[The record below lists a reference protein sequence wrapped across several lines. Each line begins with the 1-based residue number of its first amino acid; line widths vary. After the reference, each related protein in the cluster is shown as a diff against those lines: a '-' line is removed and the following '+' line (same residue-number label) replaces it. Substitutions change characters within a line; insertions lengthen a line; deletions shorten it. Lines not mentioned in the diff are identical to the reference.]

1 MATTKTSSSSTESK
15 SSSTYTNETSSSS
28 STQSAQQQ
36 AQAWTRMS
44 EAELYDKALSY
55 FPKKYEA
62 AAWHALAVAGID
74 PKKGDA
80 STLTG
85 NECWHDTGA
94 PYWWVDTSGFY
105 LPVFTGVP
113 YVSCYRDDEGKI
125 KSTREFGLGLVTACE
140 HRFKEGDEVT
150 ITISGTAVGTT
161 ISTSAS
167 DSILLPLVGNT
178 PCLFSGGEAGD
189 PTQNWSVQWQGQALP
204 DYLFDP
210 RAPNNYDADE
220 SPITC
225 RLHPGGIPF
234 AIGDVVN
241 VAIEGGTLRYRRDG
255 GQWVDAPIF
264 QDTSLGDGLIL
275 SAMTGVAP
283 SFVTGDTWTYQAV
296 ATYGSNRA
304 LRPRPGEGFYFDGE
318 GCSINLSLSQPAKL
332 LMFALHS
339 LPSGAHISVAGKG
352 WSLTVAA
359 RAGAIVV
366 PLPENNDTS
375 IDIDISGAGSGAMI
389 GWLWAGEGWT
399 PTVSASLFQLVR
411 QYGLTRSDGINPS
424 ALFRGAGTAARIEWN
439 ADAGA
444 ALSRAD
450 LDSLIA
456 LLDASVRSGLE
467 PVCLI
472 PDIDTPDV
480 AALAVLDQDDVHI
493 SEVLGFAQ
501 SERTLDAS
509 VSLGFKATM
518 E

>member
-1 MATTKTSSSSTESK
+1 MATTTTSSSG
-15 SSSTYTNETSSSS
+15 SSSTSTTVCTSESASAS

-44 EAELYDKALSY
+44 EAELYDKALAY

-80 STLTG
+80 STLSG

-94 PYWWVDTSGFY
+94 PFWWVDTNGYY
-105 LPVFTGVP
+105 LPIFTGVP

-125 KSTREFGLGLVTACE
+125 KSTKEFGLGLVTACE

-150 ITISGTAVGTT
+150 ITISGTAASTT

-304 LRPRPGEGFYFDGE
+304 LRPRPGDGFAFDADE
-318 GCSINLSLSQPAKL
+318 CTISIHLSTPASV
-332 LMFALHS
+332 LMIALHT
-339 LPSGAHISVAGKG
+339 LPQTAQITIVGQGFQRSVG
-352 WSLTVAA
+352 A

-366 PLPENNDTS
+366 PLPTDTS
-375 IDIDISGAGSGAMI
+375 GVIDIHITGAGSGAMI
-389 GWLWAGEGWT
+389 GWLWAGNGWQ
-399 PTVSASLFQLVR
+399 PTVSASAFQMIR

-424 ALFRGAGTAARIEWN
+424 ALFRGAGTAARVEWD

-493 SEVLGFAQ
+493 SEVMGFAQ